1 MKLRVVLPFLLAAA
15 LLPHDLAAKSKSLRG
30 STASMKRQN
39 EVARKSDYS
48 FLRTPKQVKKFVAE
62 GRLVEL
68 TGNEDYRVE
77 DASYPFGRPEVKL
90 FVERLSSEYRATCGE
105 QLVVTSVTRPTS
117 RQPRNAHP
125 LSVHPAGMAVDLRIS
140 SSATC
145 LSWLEN
151 TLLDLEGEDLLE
163 VTREYHPP
171 HLHVAVFPAA
181 YRAHVEAMLAAEEA
195 EAAIVERPPPPA
207 YGPNVLAQTA
217 SVAPHSSSPPW
228 SAIASALALVFAAVG
243 GIWRQRRRS

>member
-1 MKLRVVLPFLLAAA
+1 MKLRLAIPFLLAAA
-15 LLPHDLAAKSKSLRG
+15 LLPHDVAAKSKSLRG
-30 STASMKRQN
+30 SRASMQRQN

-48 FLRTPKQVKKFVAE
+48 FLRTPTQVKKFVEE

-68 TGNEDYRVE
+68 SGNEDYRVE

-140 SSATC
+140 SSDSCVT
-145 LSWLEN
+145 WLEN
-151 TLLDLEGEDLLE
+151 TLLELEGEDLLD
-163 VTREYHPP
+163 VTREHHPP
-171 HLHVAVFPAA
+171 HLHVAVFPKA
-181 YRAHVEAMLAAEEA
+181 YRAHVEQVLAAEA
-195 EAAIVERPPPPA
+195 EAAAEPEPITQPEQFGPPIVT
-207 YGPNVLAQTA
+207 YTA
-217 SVAPHSSSPPW
+217 SLAPRSTAWPW
-228 SAIASALALVFAAVG
+228 AAAVSGVALALAALG
-243 GIWRQRRRS
+243 AIWRRKRS

>member
-1 MKLRVVLPFLLAAA
+1 
-15 LLPHDLAAKSKSLRG
+15 
-30 STASMKRQN
+30 
-39 EVARKSDYS
+39 
-48 FLRTPKQVKKFVAE
+48 VKKFVEE

-68 TGNEDYRVE
+68 PGNEDYRVE

-90 FVERLSSEYRATCGE
+90 FVERLSSEYRETCGE

-140 SSATC
+140 SSVSCIT
-145 LSWLEN
+145 WLEN
-151 TLLDLEGEDLLE
+151 TLLDLEGEDLLD

-181 YRAHVEAMLAAEEA
+181 YRAHVEQLLSTEA
-195 EAAIVERPPPPA
+195 EAARAPEPISQPEQFGPPIVTH
-207 YGPNVLAQTA
+207 TA
-217 SVAPHSSSPPW
+217 SVAPRTTAWPW
-228 SAIASALALVFAAVG
+228 AAVGSGAALALAALG
-243 GIWRQRRRS
+243 AIWRRKRS

>member
-1 MKLRVVLPFLLAAA
+1 MKQLRLVIPFLLAAA

-30 STASMKRQN
+30 SAASMLRQN

-48 FLRTPKQVKKFVAE
+48 FLRTPKQVKKFVEE

-68 TGNEDYRVE
+68 SGNADYRVE

-117 RQPRNAHP
+117 RQPKNAHP

-140 SSATC
+140 SSNSCVT
-145 LSWLEN
+145 WLEN
-151 TLLDLEGEDLLE
+151 TLLDLEGEDLLD
-163 VTREYHPP
+163 VTREVHPP
-171 HLHVAVFPAA
+171 HLHVAVFPKA
-181 YRAHVEAMLAAEEA
+181 YRIHVEQLMA
-195 EAAIVERPPPPA
+195 EAAAAADRVPITQQEQVGPPIVTH
-207 YGPNVLAQTA
+207 TA
-217 SVAPHSSSPPW
+217 SVAPRSTAWPW
-228 SAIASALALVFAAVG
+228 AAVVSGVALALAAVG
-243 GIWRQRRRS
+243 AIWRRKRS